1 MELKKL
7 SQQLLV
13 KPGKKLTLSKIRPD
27 WTCGFKDKDEAA
39 ALVAKNQ
46 ERMAE
51 LQYLLYAQNKHALL
65 IVLQGMDACGK
76 DGTVRTVMHGVNPQA
91 CRVHSFKA
99 PTAQELD
106 HDFLWRIHQVTPPRG
121 EIGIFNRS
129 HYEDVLIVRVHNI
142 VPEAVWSRRYRQIN
156 DFEKSLARNGTT
168 ILKFFLHIGK
178 DEQKQRLQQ
187 RLDDPTKSWK
197 MNPDDLKERDLW
209 KKYMEAYQAALIEC
223 STPWAPWYVIPA
235 DKKWF
240 RNLAVSQ
247 IIVETLQSLKMKF
260 PKPDFDP
267 KKIIIK

>member
-1 MELKKL
+1 MNHKKL

-13 KPGKKLTLSKIRPD
+13 KPGKKFKLSRIKPD
-27 WTCGFKDKDEAA
+27 WTCGLKDKEEA
-39 ALVAKNQ
+39 LKVIAKNQ
-46 ERMAE
+46 ELMTG
-51 LQYLLYAQNKHALL
+51 LQNLLYAENKHALL

-106 HDFLWRIHQVTPPRG
+106 HDFLWRIHQAAPPRG
-121 EIGIFNRS
+121 EIGVFNRS
-129 HYEDVLIVRVHNI
+129 HYEDVLIVRVHNF
-142 VPEAVWSRRYRQIN
+142 VPEAVWSKRYRQIN
-156 DFEKSLARNGTT
+156 DFERSLARNGTT
-168 ILKFFLHIGK
+168 ILKFFLHISK
-178 DEQKQRLQQ
+178 DAQQQRLQE

-209 KKYMEAYQAALIEC
+209 QKYLEAYETALSEC

-235 DKKWF
+235 DRNWF

-247 IIVETLQSLKMKF
+247 IIVETLQSLKMKY